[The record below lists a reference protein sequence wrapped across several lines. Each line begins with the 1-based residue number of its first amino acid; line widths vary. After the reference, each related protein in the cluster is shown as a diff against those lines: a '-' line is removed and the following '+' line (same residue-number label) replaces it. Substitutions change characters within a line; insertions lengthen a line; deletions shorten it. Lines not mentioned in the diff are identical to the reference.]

1 MGKTEEEKKAYR
13 KAYYLKNKK
22 YILERQKEYYKNNK
36 EFSLEAQRKW
46 RIKNTMALN
55 IYSKN
60 YYKNNRDRIYQYQ
73 RKYYDKNIEKRKK
86 YTRDYYQKN
95 KIKIQKKR
103 KLDKDLKS
111 MSNPKKLI
119 ILEKNINLNIHPE
132 TTQPIQLYNNNIDT
146 VDISLLEDGN
156 FDIPNK
162 IFCTQPIHTN
172 DVSIPK

>member
-22 YILERQKEYYKNNK
+22 YILERQKRYYKDNK
-36 EFSLEAQRKW
+36 EVSLEAQRKW
-46 RIKNTMALN
+46 REKNTMALH

-60 YYKNNRDRIYQYQ
+60 YYEKNRGKIYNYQ
-73 RKYYDKNIEKRKK
+73 RKYYDKNIEKRRK

-111 MSNPKKLI
+111 MTKKKLI
-119 ILEKNINLNIHPE
+119 ILKKNITLNIHPE
-132 TTQPIQLYNNNIDT
+132 TTQPIHLCNNNIDT

-162 IFCTQPIHTN
+162 ISCTQPIHTN
-172 DVSIPK
+172 DVSTPI